1 VYYKNIIVMII
12 ILKYGG
18 RIYMKIIYWSGTGNT
33 EAMANLILE
42 GVKEAGAVGELI
54 NISTTD
60 VDSIANEEVVV
71 LGCPC
76 MGDEEL
82 EDGEFL
88 PFLES
93 IEGDLNGKKVA
104 LFGSYGWGSGE
115 WMENFEEKIKDLG
128 ASLPLESLIVNYT
141 PEGEDEERCR
151 EYGRQIAAL

>member
-1 VYYKNIIVMII
+1 
-12 ILKYGG
+12 
-18 RIYMKIIYWSGTGNT
+18 MKIIYWSGTGNT

-42 GVKEAGAVGELI
+42 GVNEAGAIGELV

-104 LFGSYGWGSGE
+104 LYGSDGWGSGE
-115 WMENFEEKIKDLG
+115 WMEKFEDKIKDSG

-151 EYGRQIAAL
+151 EYGKQIAAL

>member
-1 VYYKNIIVMII
+1 MN
-12 ILKYGG
+12 
-18 RIYMKIIYWSGTGNT
+18 IIYWSGTGNT